1 MMSKEKK
8 HILLTALGMN
18 PRAVVYCMGEKTK
31 EAQISTIA
39 LLSLLPEEERPDEI
53 IALCTQEAKNTF
65 PILQNNVA
73 LTCTMVEIPV
83 AKTDSEIWGIMD
95 RIIESIPEH
104 CKLTLDVTHSLRHFP
119 FLFFSSSLYL
129 TIIKNV
135 NLAGVYYGML
145 EGKKPEE
152 AAPIVNLLPILK
164 MTQWYGAAQM
174 FYKTGD
180 AMPLVQ
186 CLEDVSQKAVLEKEN
201 VWLKEIRQALEK
213 WSYYMGSAVL
223 LETGKAAQELSSV
236 LQNRKIL
243 ESLKKY
249 IPASQ
254 KLTEYIQE
262 KASSLAIPQD
272 IQEGENWKKGIVLD
286 HQELERQARMIESYL
301 ASNQINHAAGTIR
314 EWVVNRVMMGMCCAK
329 WLKDRNPIE
338 KSLQILK
345 HVSKHFDDLLR
356 PEQKKL
362 GRLWDDVTEK
372 RNILHHH
379 GMRNSEMVENIK
391 KSLQETWKQL
401 FDKRQE
407 ESFWNIQLG
416 GGRGTLLVS
425 PLGLSKGLLFS
436 ALTEVA
442 CDHCLVIGSEQSMMT
457 LDEIRNKASYQGS
470 MEPYKMKEP
479 FLGFQEASSL
489 VKEIEKTLLLA
500 DKIICNITGGTTAQQ
515 YVIQAIYEKAKYLEK
530 DVYRIAFIDRRD
542 VLEQKNNPYVA
553 GEMIKLDKERE

>member
-1 MMSKEKK
+1 MPKEEK
-8 HILLTALGMN
+8 HILLTALGTN
-18 PRAVVYCMGEKTK
+18 PRAAVYCIAEKTK

-39 LLSLLPEEERPDEI
+39 LLSLLPEGERPDEI

-73 LTCTMVEIPV
+73 LPCTMVEIPI
-83 AKTDSEIWGIMD
+83 ARTDSELWSIMD

-104 CKLTLDVTHSLRHFP
+104 CKLTMDVTHSLRHFP

-129 TIIKNV
+129 SIIKNV

-152 AAPIVNLLPILK
+152 AAPIINLLPILK
-164 MTQWYGAAQM
+164 MTQWYTAAQM

-201 VWLKEIRQALEK
+201 AWLKEIRQALEK

-236 LQNRKIL
+236 LQSEKIS

-254 KLTEYIQE
+254 KLTEYIQK
-262 KASSLAIPQD
+262 KASSFAIPQD
-272 IQEGENWKKGIVLD
+272 IQEGENWKKSIALNQ
-286 HQELERQARMIESYL
+286 QELERQARMIESYL
-301 ASNQINHAAGTIR
+301 ESNQINHAAGIIR
-314 EWVVNRVMMGMCCAK
+314 EWVVNRVMLAMSCTNN
-329 WLKDRNPIE
+329 WLKERYKAE
-338 KSLQILK
+338 KALKILEYIANN
-345 HVSKHFDDLLR
+345 FEDILI
-356 PEQKKL
+356 PEQKNL
-362 GRLWDDVTEK
+362 ACLWAKVTK
-372 RNILHHH
+372 YRNMVHHH
-379 GMRNSEMVENIK
+379 GMKNSEMVENIK
-391 KSLQETWKQL
+391 EFLQETWKQL
-401 FDKRQE
+401 FAKRQE

-416 GGRGTLLVS
+416 GGKGTLLVS

-436 ALTEVA
+436 ALTEVS
-442 CDHCLVIGSEQSMMT
+442 CDHCLVIGSDQSMMA
-457 LDEIRNKASYQGS
+457 LEEIKNKASYKGS
-470 MEPYKMKEP
+470 MEIHKMKEP
-479 FLGFQEASSL
+479 FLGFQEARPI
-489 VKEIEKTLLLA
+489 VKEIEKNLLLA

-515 YVIQAIYEKAKYLEK
+515 YIVQAIYEKAQYLEK
-530 DVYRIAFIDRRD
+530 DVYRIAFVDRRD
-542 VLEQKNNPYVA
+542 VLEQKNNPYLA
-553 GEMIKLDKERE
+553 GEMIKLDKEKD